1 MDPVMAMAVKIGAA
15 YVRVSTDDQ
24 LEYSPDSQVKVIRDY
39 AAREGYVIPDEYLFR
54 EAEGISGKKADKR
67 PEFRIMIATAK
78 QDPPPFEA
86 IFVWKF
92 SRFARN
98 QEEAIMYK
106 NLLRKRGISV
116 ISVSEPSSDS
126 PFSSLIERIIEW
138 MDEYYLINLASEVR
152 RGRNEKVGRGE
163 WMGKAPFGYS
173 SVAGKLVP
181 NDSAATV
188 RYIFDLAKTKGPT
201 AIARILNE
209 EGIKSPEGRVYSGPA
224 VKYILAN
231 PVYIGKIR
239 YSPEGKGNYKN
250 GYDNC
255 IADRIQFADGIHE
268 PIIDIDTWNKVQD
281 RLAHSSR
288 DVKYVRQHGHETML
302 KGLLRCSA
310 CGATLTPS
318 YGPKANFQC
327 AKYRRGL
334 CSESHYI
341 PQKRANELV
350 LNYLEELIQD
360 RAITLPKRPI
370 LEQKTNPK
378 WDALIKTESSKLDR
392 ATQALLDGA
401 LTAEQYK
408 DIRKELE
415 TIIAKLEASK
425 QAEID
430 AVNKVPLPDLAG
442 QSIKLIDIMRS
453 PDIPVLAKNAA
464 LKTMFSKIVFNKKEN
479 TLDFYLA
486 E

>member
-1 MDPVMAMAVKIGAA
+1 MSVKIGAA

-39 AAREGYVIPDEYLFR
+39 AAREGYVIPDEYMFR

-67 PEFRIMIATAK
+67 PQFRLMIATAK

-106 NLLRKRGISV
+106 NLLKKRGISV
-116 ISVSEPSSDS
+116 VSVSEPSSDS

-173 SVAGKLVP
+173 SVEGKLVP

-188 RYIFDLAKTKGPT
+188 RYIFGLAKTKGPT
-201 AIARILNE
+201 SIAWILNE
-209 EGIKSPEGRVYSGPA
+209 QGILSPEGHKYSGPG
-224 VKYILAN
+224 VRYILSN
-231 PVYIGKIR
+231 PVYVGKVR
-239 YSPEGKGNYKN
+239 YSPEGKGEYKN
-250 GYDNC
+250 GYSNC
-255 IADRIQFADGIHE
+255 IAERIQFADGLHE
-268 PIIDIDTWNKVQD
+268 PIIDAETWDKVQD

-288 DVKYVRQHGHETML
+288 EVKYVRQSGHNTML
-302 KGLLRCSA
+302 KGLLRCSS

-318 YGPKANFQC
+318 YGRVPSFQC
-327 AKYRRGL
+327 SKYRRGM
-334 CSESHYI
+334 CNESHYI
-341 PQKRANELV
+341 TQRRANEIV
-350 LNYLEELIQD
+350 LNYLEELIQN
-360 RAITLPKRPI
+360 RTITLPKRPI
-370 LEQKTNPK
+370 PNQKIDPK
-378 WDALIKTESSKLDR
+378 WDQLIKTESSKLDR

-401 LTAEQYK
+401 LTSEQYK
-408 DIRKELE
+408 TIRAELE
-415 TIIAKLEASK
+415 ATIAKLEASK
-425 QAEID
+425 QAEVD
-430 AVNKVPLPDLAG
+430 AVSQAPLPDLAG
-442 QSIKLIDIMRS
+442 QSVKLIDIMRS

-464 LKTMFSKIVFNKKEN
+464 LRTMFSQIVFNKKEN